1 MNTLIPDLDQFQLE
15 ELGQTPAVDN
25 PNAEVSFKVDIE
37 PSRVTRRVVVG
48 ILDESKKRGI
58 TVAIYPATGEVC
70 DVTNGGGV
78 IGYLSNSPLSPG
90 VPVPCDLTLY
100 RFGKNFVCSVRVQG
114 EIFLYPAFSMDGNA
128 KLTAFV
134 GQESE
139 GKAKKEA
146 LNWSRLRLDVLEQPA
161 AA

>member
-25 PNAEVSFKVDIE
+25 PKAEVSFKVDLK

-48 ILDESKKRGI
+48 ILDESMKRGI
-58 TVAIYPATGEVC
+58 TVAIYPATGEIC
-70 DVTNGGGV
+70 DVTNQGGV
-78 IGYLSNSPLSPG
+78 IGYLSRSPLNSG
-90 VPVPCDLTLY
+90 DPVPCDLTLY
-100 RFGKNFVCSVRVQG
+100 RFGKNFVCSVRING

-128 KLTAFV
+128 RLTAFV

-139 GKAKKEA
+139 EGNEA
-146 LNWSRLRLDVLEQPA
+146 LSCSHLRLDVLEPSVA
-161 AA
+161 A

>member
-1 MNTLIPDLDQFQLE
+1 MNTLIPDLEQFQLE

-78 IGYLSNSPLSPG
+78 IGYLSKSPLSPG
-90 VPVPCDLTLY
+90 VPVPCDLPLY
-100 RFGKNFVCSVRVQG
+100 RFGKNFVCSVRIQG

-128 KLTAFV
+128 RLTAFV

-139 GKAKKEA
+139 DGNQA
-146 LNWSRLRLDVLEQPA
+146 LSWSRLRLDVLEQPVA
-161 AA
+161 A

>member
-1 MNTLIPDLDQFQLE
+1 MNTLIPDLEQFQLE
-15 ELGQTPAVDN
+15 ELGQTLAVDN

-78 IGYLSNSPLSPG
+78 IGYLSRSPLSPG
-90 VPVPCDLTLY
+90 VPVPCDLILY
-100 RFGKNFVCSVRVQG
+100 RFGKNFVCSVRIHG

-128 KLTAFV
+128 RLTAFV

-139 GKAKKEA
+139 EGNEA
-146 LNWSRLRLDVLEQPA
+146 LSWSRLRLDVLEQPVA
-161 AA
+161 A